1 MSLDDRVRDSQ
12 HSLSWQE
19 NAMDTTSYIAYIEE
33 EITNNGQS
41 QLIICLLQNFGDQEG
56 KRRRE
61 TPRPFS
67 GLQVSDTI
75 IREKTKKNKYGK
87 SPSSFSR
94 LGSACSA
101 LQYVI
106 ILFFFRHLAPFF
118 HLGLYVA

>member
-1 MSLDDRVRDSQ
+1 
-12 HSLSWQE
+12 
-19 NAMDTTSYIAYIEE
+19 MDTTSYIAYIEE

-75 IREKTKKNKYGK
+75 IREKTNKKINMGK
-87 SPSSFSR
+87 VHHHSHDLVPPVALCSTPLYYFSS
-94 LGSACSA
+94 A
-101 LQYVI
+101 I
-106 ILFFFRHLAPFF
+106 
-118 HLGLYVA
+118 

>member
-1 MSLDDRVRDSQ
+1 MSLDNRVRDSQ

-75 IREKTKKNKYGK
+75 IREKTKKK
-87 SPSSFSR
+87 
-94 LGSACSA
+94 
-101 LQYVI
+101 
-106 ILFFFRHLAPFF
+106 
-118 HLGLYVA
+118 